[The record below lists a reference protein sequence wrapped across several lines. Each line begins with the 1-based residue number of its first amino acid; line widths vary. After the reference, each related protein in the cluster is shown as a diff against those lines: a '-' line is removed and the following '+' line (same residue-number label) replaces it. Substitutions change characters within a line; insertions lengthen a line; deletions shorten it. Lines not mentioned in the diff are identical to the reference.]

1 MLIAVLNPEK
11 LGLSVWPLPLSL
23 AATHGIVLTFFSC
36 CYLDVSVHSVPLC
49 MLCIH
54 IQIPE
59 GFSGRFPH
67 SDICGS

>member
-23 AATHGIVLTFFSC
+23 AATQEIDFSFFSC